1 MLGLPSAHL
10 SGQWNEPLGI
20 SHRRYICQPSDPF
33 SNLAQQGIYHF
44 KSAPFKHYLPI
55 HLILPRTSLHA
66 VQRIL
71 AVDMSFHTDMT
82 VIPFKALMLDK
93 EQSPHTSDVLFQDS
107 THLWLPNIYGT
118 RARNPSDK
126 VHISRN
132 VKVGLIYSDICCN
145 ANLICRSPLFCPASY
160 SYF

>member
-1 MLGLPSAHL
+1 MHLTPSPILLNKASIIL
-10 SGQWNEPLGI
+10 
-20 SHRRYICQPSDPF
+20 
-33 SNLAQQGIYHF
+33 
-44 KSAPFKHYLPI
+44 KSTPFKHYLPI

-71 AVDMSFHTDMT
+71 AVDMSSHTDVT
-82 VIPFKALMLDK
+82 VIPFKAPMLDK

-107 THLWLPNIYGT
+107 IHLWLPNVYGA

-145 ANLICRSPLFCPASY
+145 ANLICRSPLFCLASY